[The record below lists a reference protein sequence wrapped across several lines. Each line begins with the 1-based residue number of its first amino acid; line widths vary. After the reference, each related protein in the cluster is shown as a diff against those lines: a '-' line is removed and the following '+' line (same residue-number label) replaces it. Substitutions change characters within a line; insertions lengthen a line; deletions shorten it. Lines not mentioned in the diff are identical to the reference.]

1 MKGIFDLFWLTD
13 YVGNSLEGEY
23 EYFLWD
29 VGSIG
34 LLPSAEAMQNIST
47 LIWNGGAFATLGI
60 GNDSAEVNL
69 LTDFVANGG
78 NLGILA
84 QDYLGAYYSFDA
96 AVDIPDWS
104 FFNQV
109 MGVTKVFN
117 DVADTMMNGV
127 ANDPITGDAIF
138 TDMIFDPT
146 GLLGYTN
153 YSDRIE
159 HAEDAIP
166 IITGV
171 GLADTAGTPVTSNV
185 VGVRRDF
192 SATGGGKVVF
202 LAADPIGW
210 YQMTTDTTDNW
221 AEPNGAFLRNMM
233 EWFGAVGVAI
243 DEEARIVPEAF
254 ALRQNFPNPFNP
266 VTTFPFDLPTDNDV
280 TVGDIQPAGT
290 KGYLAGK

>member
-1 MKGIFDLFWLTD
+1 MLVKGIFDLFWLTD

-34 LLPSAEAMQNIST
+34 LLPSAEAMQNTST

-127 ANDPITGDAIF
+127 VNDPITGDAIF

-185 VGVRRDF
+185 VG
-192 SATGGGKVVF
+192 G
-202 LAADPIGW
+202 
-210 YQMTTDTTDNW
+210 
-221 AEPNGAFLRNMM
+221 
-233 EWFGAVGVAI
+233 
-243 DEEARIVPEAF
+243 
-254 ALRQNFPNPFNP
+254 
-266 VTTFPFDLPTDNDV
+266 
-280 TVGDIQPAGT
+280 
-290 KGYLAGK
+290 